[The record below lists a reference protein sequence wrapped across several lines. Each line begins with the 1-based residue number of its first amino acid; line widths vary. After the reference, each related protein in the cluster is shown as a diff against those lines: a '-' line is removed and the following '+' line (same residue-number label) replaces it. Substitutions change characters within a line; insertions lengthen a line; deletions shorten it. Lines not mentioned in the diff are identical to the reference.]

1 MLLQPSLPQQ
11 QQQQQMMLQQQQL
24 QQQQQNPNQSSQI
37 PVIPVIEIV
46 HPPKTESIMN
56 DNDSVKGNIS
66 PILSPK
72 FSVFYILLL
81 LFRENQVMELQILNY
96 SCY

>member
-37 PVIPVIEIV
+37 PLSSPQIPVIPVIEIV
-46 HPPKTESIMN
+46 HPPKTDSIMN

-72 FSVFYILLL
+72 FSVFYYYYYYLERIK
-81 LFRENQVMELQILNY
+81 
-96 SCY
+96 